1 MINYNL
7 KARTTL
13 LKRSKYNLTNLYMLN
28 SVMSRYDENIYKID
42 ENKKTINNQKYY
54 IVVAIPKIQI
64 ERV

>member
-42 ENKKTINNQKYY
+42 VNKRTINNEKYY
-54 IVVAIPKIQI
+54 LVVAIPKI
-64 ERV
+64 EEV